1 MLDPNIVDISGPL
14 RASLERVLAQARS
27 LEADGRNPEAAA
39 KYVAAAGVMTQL
51 AGVSQTRAD
60 QQRRREKAAQYLEY
74 AERLKNDKRRPAPP
88 AAAPSKSAKPAA
100 DDGAPHADRAA
111 GSGTQT
117 APEYSPEIA
126 ALIHRSKITWDRI
139 GGLEETKREIKFTY
153 GLALA
158 QKPDAV
164 KLAGWRRMLFY
175 GPPGTGKTLLAAA
188 TSNGLGA
195 TFFNV
200 KASNLLSKYFGES
213 SRLVTALFDA
223 ARSESDAG
231 FAVVFIDEIESLCMA
246 RGEGS
251 DSGAERRMLST
262 LLSEM
267 DGLADKGEDRFVLTI
282 AATNTPWDLDDAVLS
297 RFQKRIYIPLPDAV
311 ARESILQI
319 QLKGYDLDFPI
330 SDLVERTASF
340 SGRDLER
347 LANQAVSIMVED
359 LNSGIPKVVDQGRDA
374 IEGYRIKVRGLGKSD
389 FDKAFERI
397 RVDTDR
403 YRRLEERYKEFS
415 GKN

>member
-1 MLDPNIVDISGPL
+1 MLDPNIVDISGSL
-14 RASLERVLAQARS
+14 RASLERVLTQARS
-27 LEADGRNPEAAA
+27 LEAEGRNADAAA
-39 KYVAAAGVMTQL
+39 KYVAAAGVMVQL
-51 AGVSQTRAD
+51 ADNSQTRAD
-60 QQRRREKAAQYLEY
+60 QKRRREKAAQYVRY
-74 AERLKNDKRRPAPP
+74 AERLKTEKRRTAPVASQPA
-88 AAAPSKSAKPAA
+88 
-100 DDGAPHADRAA
+100 RAA
-111 GSGTQT
+111 EPASADAGAGST
-117 APEYSPEIA
+117 ASAGSAQSGDYSPEIA
-126 ALIHRSKITWDRI
+126 AQIHRSKITWDKI

-158 QKPDAV
+158 QKPDSV
-164 KLAGWRRMLFY
+164 KIAGWRRMLFY

-223 ARSESDAG
+223 ARSESDSG
-231 FAVVFIDEIESLCMA
+231 FAVIFIDEIESLCMA

-282 AATNTPWDLDDAVLS
+282 AATNAPWDLDDAVLS
-297 RFQKRIYIPLPDAV
+297 RFQKRIYIPLPDAA
-311 ARESILQI
+311 ARESILSI
-319 QLKGYDLDFPI
+319 QLKGYELEFPI
-330 SDLVERTASF
+330 ADLVERTAFF

-347 LANQAVSIMVED
+347 LVNQAVSLMVED
-359 LNSGIPKVVDQGRDA
+359 LNSAIPKFVDQGRDA
-374 IEGYRIKVRGLGKSD
+374 IEGYRIKVRTLGKSD
-389 FDKAFERI
+389 FDKAFDRI
-397 RVDTDR
+397 RVDTGRYQKLEQR
-403 YRRLEERYKEFS
+403 YREFA
-415 GKN
+415 GNN

>member
-1 MLDPNIVDISGPL
+1 MLDPNIVDISGSL

-27 LEADGRNPEAAA
+27 LEAEGKNMEAAA
-39 KYVAAAGVMTQL
+39 KYVAAAGVMVQL
-51 AGVSQTRAD
+51 ADNSQTLAD
-60 QQRRREKAAQYLEY
+60 QKRRREKAAQFVQY
-74 AERLKNDKRRPAPP
+74 AERLRTEKRRPAPATGLP
-88 AAAPSKSAKPAA
+88 AKSGGPAP
-100 DDGAPHADRAA
+100 DDGARPGPAA
-111 GSGTQT
+111 KGAQSGD
-117 APEYSPEIA
+117 YSEEIA
-126 ALIHRSKITWDRI
+126 ALIHRSKITWDKI

-158 QKPDAV
+158 QKPESV
-164 KLAGWRRMLFY
+164 KMAGWRRMLFY

-223 ARSESDAG
+223 ARSESDSG

-282 AATNTPWDLDDAVLS
+282 AATNAPWDLDDAVLS
-297 RFQKRIYIPLPDAV
+297 RFQKRIYIPLPDAT
-311 ARESILQI
+311 ARESILSI
-319 QLKGYDLDFPI
+319 QLKGYETEFPI
-330 SDLVERTASF
+330 GDLVARTASF

-347 LANQAVSIMVED
+347 LVNQAVSLMVED
-359 LNSGIPKVVDQGRDA
+359 LNSAIPKFVDEGRPA
-374 IEGYRIKVRGLGKSD
+374 IEGYRIQVRALAKSD
-389 FDKAFERI
+389 FDKAFDRI
-397 RVDTDR
+397 RVDTTR
-403 YRRLEERYKEFS
+403 YRQLEERYREFS
-415 GKN
+415 GNN

>member
-1 MLDPNIVDISGPL
+1 
-14 RASLERVLAQARS
+14 VLTQARS
-27 LEADGRNPEAAA
+27 LEAQGSNPEAAA

-51 AGVSQTRAD
+51 AEASQTRAD
-60 QQRRREKAAQYLEY
+60 QKRRREKAVQYLDY
-74 AERLKNDKRRPAPP
+74 AERLKKDKRRLVP
-88 AAAPSKSAKPAA
+88 AAAAAPAKSAPPAA
-100 DDGAPHADRAA
+100 DDGAPRAERPAAA
-111 GSGTQT
+111 GQ
-117 APEYSPEIA
+117 APEYSSEIA

-213 SRLVTALFDA
+213 SRLITALFDA
-223 ARSESDAG
+223 ARSESDSG

-282 AATNTPWDLDDAVLS
+282 AATNAPWDLDDAVLS
-297 RFQKRIYIPLPDAV
+297 RFQKRIYIPLPDTV
-311 ARESILQI
+311 ARESILKI
-319 QLKGYDLDFPI
+319 QLKGYDLEFPI

-359 LNSGIPKVVDQGRDA
+359 LNSAIPKFVDQGRDA
-374 IEGYRIKVRGLGKSD
+374 IEGYRIKVRGLAKND
-389 FDKAFERI
+389 FDQAFERI

-403 YRRLEERYKEFS
+403 YRRLEERYQEFS

>member
-27 LEADGRNPEAAA
+27 LEAQGSNPEAAA
-39 KYVAAAGVMTQL
+39 KYVAAAGVMAQL
-51 AGVSQTRAD
+51 ADVSQTRAD
-60 QQRRREKAAQYLEY
+60 QKRRREKAAQYLEY
-74 AERLKNDKRRPAPP
+74 AERLKKDKRRPAAAPAPPERAAESARADGGVPP
-88 AAAPSKSAKPAA
+88 ARPGGQSA
-100 DDGAPHADRAA
+100 
-111 GSGTQT
+111 
-117 APEYSPEIA
+117 EYSPEIA

-158 QKPDAV
+158 QKPEAV
-164 KLAGWRRMLFY
+164 KLGGWRRMLFY

-223 ARSESDAG
+223 ARSESDSG

-251 DSGAERRMLST
+251 DSGAERRLLST

-282 AATNTPWDLDDAVLS
+282 AATNAPWDLDDAVLS
-297 RFQKRIYIPLPDAV
+297 RFQKRIYIPLPDAE
-311 ARESILQI
+311 ARESILKI
-319 QLKGYDLDFPI
+319 QLKGYDLEFPI
-330 SDLVERTASF
+330 GDLVERTASF

-347 LANQAVSIMVED
+347 LSNQAVSLMVED
-359 LNSGIPKVVDQGRDA
+359 LNSAIPKFVDQGRDA
-374 IEGYRIKVRGLGKSD
+374 IEGYRIKVRPLEKSD

-397 RVDTDR
+397 RVDTGR
-403 YRRLEERYKEFS
+403 YRRLEERYREFA
-415 GKN
+415 GRN